1 MNLGTKIRELRKNKR
16 LTQEELAAKLHVSPQ
31 AVSKWESAVCQPDIA
46 QLPVLANFF
55 GVSLDT
61 LFGRDASEVERK
73 IDAIIKEHESC
84 FWSDREKCEPLLT
97 NALKEFPD
105 NERLMIELAEL
116 YMSEAPEKALPIA
129 ETLANTADDFL
140 IEGRAKRLLA
150 KLCTDAGRNSDA
162 LRVVESLPALGS
174 LDVNDRLRVGA
185 GQLSGDDR
193 LRFAND
199 LKWQTVQDLFVTCAD
214 EGSGY
219 LQTGQPEAALESFGK
234 ERAII
239 ELFMLSD
246 EICLE
251 SYKWSGTRANHWG
264 ACLSEALCLFRLGR
278 DNEAKEKLDRAKYI
292 LRRSNVSR
300 DGTDYFAAEPEKFL
314 TPFREAYEAKGLCE
328 FLPL

>member
-31 AVSKWESAVCQPDIA
+31 AVSKWESASCYPDIT

-73 IDAIIKEHESC
+73 IEAIIKEHENY

-129 ETLANTADDFL
+129 KTLANTADDFL

-150 KLCTDAGRNSDA
+150 KLYTDAGRNSDA

-185 GQLSGDDR
+185 GQLSGEDK

-199 LKWQTVQDLFVTCAD
+199 LKWQTVQDLFMTCAN
-214 EGSGY
+214 EGNGY
-219 LQTGQPEAALESFGK
+219 LQTGQFEAALESFGK
-234 ERAII
+234 ERAVI

-251 SYKWSGTRANHWG
+251 SYKWSGMRANHWG
-264 ACLSEALCLFRLGR
+264 AYLSEALCLFRLGR

-300 DGTDYFAAEPEKFL
+300 DGTDYFTAEPEKFL